1 MMEALEV
8 GGSAGL
14 GLGLV
19 VVLVKLG
26 MELVQRNMYW
36 TSLGDFPK
44 HIGHFKNV
52 IV

>member
-26 MELVQRNMYW
+26 MELVQRNMSRA
-36 TSLGDFPK
+36 SLGGLPDTY
-44 HIGHFKNV
+44 
-52 IV
+52 

>member
-1 MMEALEV
+1 MEDLEV

-19 VVLVKLG
+19 VVLVKLAWSLCSEICI
-26 MELVQRNMYW
+26 ELAW
-36 TSLGDFPK
+36 GDFLK
-44 HIGHFKNV
+44 HNDHFKNV